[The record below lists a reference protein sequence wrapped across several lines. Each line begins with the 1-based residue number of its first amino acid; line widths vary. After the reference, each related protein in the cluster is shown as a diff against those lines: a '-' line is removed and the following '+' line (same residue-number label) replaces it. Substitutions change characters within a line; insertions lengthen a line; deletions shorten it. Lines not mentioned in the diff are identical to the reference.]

1 MNTIIDKSISA
12 VPRLRYTVP
21 AVAALL
27 MLISGF
33 ITPAH
38 AQVID
43 RARFAGQ
50 VTTLL
55 SVNGNPAS
63 FVLLQPNVSVTVTI
77 NPQTQFVGSSAE
89 ANVEGLARDDYAV
102 VNARRSQ
109 GRWIAMKITY
119 DVDPVPPLRAV
130 SGTVVRLTPDG
141 RRVNVKLDTG
151 GSRWITIGRLARYLV
166 DGRAVAPAPILLRGE
181 PVQLVVNRLMFPW
194 VALEIDVRSTL

>member
-1 MNTIIDKSISA
+1 
-12 VPRLRYTVP
+12 
-21 AVAALL
+21 
-27 MLISGF
+27 
-33 ITPAH
+33 
-38 AQVID
+38 
-43 RARFAGQ
+43 
-50 VTTLL
+50 
-55 SVNGNPAS
+55 
-63 FVLLQPNVSVTVTI
+63 
-77 NPQTQFVGSSAE
+77 
-89 ANVEGLARDDYAV
+89 
-102 VNARRSQ
+102 
-109 GRWIAMKITY
+109 MKITY